1 VQALGEELAAQPR
14 FAVKGVLDTVVNVDS
29 KTLPKAIEDE
39 KLVSHAVTCCSL
51 RENNRSELFERC
63 PMKTIFAASL
73 FCLLVGLLAAKTE
86 AANSDEGKGLNLLN
100 RIDYSPSLTT
110 SGQPTGAEL
119 ALIAAADYDRV
130 IFLAFSNHPKAVAHE
145 DDMVRGLGL
154 QFIHIPVEWESP
166 SLGDFAAFAA
176 VMQAHGSGRTLVH
189 CEVNF
194 RASVFGFLY
203 QVLYEGADLDEA
215 MSLMQSIWVP
225 NAVWEAFI
233 ARVMSAKGIDYPP
246 L

>member
-1 VQALGEELAAQPR
+1 MKTMFVVSLLCLLAGSLAAR
-14 FAVKGVLDTVVNVDS
+14 TD
-29 KTLPKAIEDE
+29 
-39 KLVSHAVTCCSL
+39 
-51 RENNRSELFERC
+51 
-63 PMKTIFAASL
+63 
-73 FCLLVGLLAAKTE
+73 
-86 AANSDEGKGLNLLN
+86 AANSDEGNGFTLLN

-110 SGQPTGAEL
+110 SGQPTEAEL
-119 ALIAAADYDRV
+119 ALIASAGYDRV

-145 DDMVRGLGL
+145 DEIVRNLGL

-166 SLGDFAAFAA
+166 DPADFGAFAA
-176 VMQAHGSGRTLVH
+176 VMQTHGSGRTLVH

-203 QVLYEGADLDEA
+203 QVLFTGADVDEA

-225 NAVWEAFI
+225 NDTWEAFI
-233 ARVMSAKGIDYPP
+233 ARVMSERGTNYQP